1 MLFRFRSKT
10 GGAVPDLPQAQ
21 QTMQDQL
28 QQHQQRW
35 LALLEK
41 DPAAFATLEPEI
53 HRCFAQFADQYP
65 ELEHVV
71 ARGASILVVA
81 EETGR
86 YVPTNEPYDVWWLHA
101 FVVRD
106 GKIARVREA
115 ASNAG
120 PWERPAGG

>member
-53 HRCFAQFADQYP
+53 HRCFAQFADQF
-65 ELEHVV
+65 
-71 ARGASILVVA
+71 AASLLA
-81 EETGR
+81 
-86 YVPTNEPYDVWWLHA
+86 HA
-101 FVVRD
+101 
-106 GKIARVREA
+106 AQQPALAEA
-115 ASNAG
+115 AKKK
-120 PWERPAGG
+120 